1 LEALRVRLTDLF
13 RLMRR
18 HLLAAVYAAVSLAG
32 VAPLVAQQPAGETA
46 PAAPAESTVTN
57 ADVPWRTSYFPYITG
72 LANDGPILAAR
83 LRYFHP
89 AAYEDRVTAA
99 QAFQID
105 AGIGWRGSRFVAAH
119 FIAPRLA
126 PGWRLWAL
134 AIAVRE
140 ARFGFY
146 GIGDNTVRD
155 PANEAN
161 GHDLFYRV
169 SRRGYRGQVDVTRH
183 IAGPL
188 HVAVMGE
195 LLAARYSALEG
206 QTTLFGQVIG
216 PELKQDDASIR
227 GALVF
232 DTRDVEYN
240 THRGLLLEAGA
251 QAGSASGGYQRLYG
265 VLRGWLNPRPGTVL
279 AARVAGAQLYGTPS
293 LDARYLIPAWERPIL
308 VLGGEYSHR
317 GLDLPRYVGKGVL
330 FGNFELRQEVKSFGE
345 IGAIGIIAFLD
356 AGRVF
361 EATKFR
367 PTFDELKVGGGGG
380 LALRFLRSTIFTFTL
395 ARGPE
400 RTIFTIT
407 NGWLF

>member
-1 LEALRVRLTDLF
+1 
-13 RLMRR
+13 
-18 HLLAAVYAAVSLAG
+18 
-32 VAPLVAQQPAGETA
+32 
-46 PAAPAESTVTN
+46 
-57 ADVPWRTSYFPYITG
+57 
-72 LANDGPILAAR
+72 
-83 LRYFHP
+83 
-89 AAYEDRVTAA
+89 
-99 QAFQID
+99 
-105 AGIGWRGSRFVAAH
+105 
-119 FIAPRLA
+119 
-126 PGWRLWAL
+126 
-134 AIAVRE
+134 
-140 ARFGFY
+140 
-146 GIGDNTVRD
+146 
-155 PANEAN
+155 
-161 GHDLFYRV
+161 
-169 SRRGYRGQVDVTRH
+169 
-183 IAGPL
+183 
-188 HVAVMGE
+188 
-195 LLAARYSALEG
+195 
-206 QTTLFGQVIG
+206 
-216 PELKQDDASIR
+216 
-227 GALVF
+227 
-232 DTRDVEYN
+232 
-240 THRGLLLEAGA
+240 
-251 QAGSASGGYQRLYG
+251 